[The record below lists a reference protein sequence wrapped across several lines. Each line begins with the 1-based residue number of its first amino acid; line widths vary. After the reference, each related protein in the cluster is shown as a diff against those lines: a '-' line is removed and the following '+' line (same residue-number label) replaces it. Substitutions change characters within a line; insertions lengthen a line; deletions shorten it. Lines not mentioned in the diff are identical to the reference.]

1 MRKKLFFYLLL
12 LFIIFFI
19 GFYPFFLTL
28 EVVLPGSEKTILA
41 IPVRDRDKF
50 TIRFTHS
57 VQKTP
62 VDEVFSIRKDLKI
75 VLEETIYSS
84 YGAGLPS
91 EIYGSQQF
99 FLEKGTFIIRGFDRE
114 FDEIP
119 IFVGEVV
126 ANHILLLSE
135 KEFPLISFGLAGKSI
150 RIRLQRYS
158 LIFYILY
165 LVSINGGR

>member
-1 MRKKLFFYLLL
+1 MNKKLYLYLSLVFILSLIGFHNFYL
-12 LFIIFFI
+12 I
-19 GFYPFFLTL
+19 L
-28 EVVLPGSEKTILA
+28 EVIPSGNDKAILA
-41 IPVRDRDKF
+41 VPVSIGDTF

-62 VDEVFSIRKDLKI
+62 VDEIFTIKKGLKM

-99 FLEKGTFIIRGFDRE
+99 FLENGTFIIRGFDKE

-119 IFVGEVV
+119 IFVGAVI
-126 ANHILLLSE
+126 ANHTLILGN
-135 KEFPLISFGLAGKSI
+135 KEFTLVSFGLAGKSI
-150 RIRLQRYS
+150 RIRLNHYS
-158 LIFYILY
+158 IISYIIKYY
-165 LVSINGGR
+165 L